1 LNDDDLKALI
11 DDPAMRRTV
20 SAVEVVE
27 AVLARIA
34 RDGDRLAAFIT
45 VTPEAAL
52 AQARAVDQRR
62 TREGRAGALDGLP
75 IAIKDNID
83 VAGVRCTAGSAWFA
97 ERVATSD
104 AEVTRLL
111 RQAGAVI
118 VAKTNMHELAYGA
131 TTVNPHFG
139 ACRNPW
145 DVTRVPGGSSGG
157 SGAALGA
164 DLCFAALGTD
174 TGGSVRIPAALNGVT
189 ALRPT
194 YGSVSNRGVLPIS
207 PSLDTV
213 GTMARSA
220 VDVAVLARVIAG
232 YDLRDPYAVAPPA
245 GAARLRPAQATGNSG
260 RPLDGLRVGVARGFF
275 FANVADSVATNAL
288 AAADVLSDLGTSTT
302 EIDTSGAE
310 RARDDAAELIRAEAL
325 ALHEDRLR
333 ERGDEIGA
341 DVRERFELG
350 RDSTGVQV
358 ARALDRMRRWQ
369 ARMREAF
376 VEVDVILTPTTPDVA
391 PRIDDGHMIALT
403 AELTRLTYPWSLGW
417 LPAISFP
424 SGLDGQGLPTGVQ
437 LAAAPWRDG
446 LLLDVAREFQRVTSF
461 HLQRPPAVYPAGA
474 R

>member
-1 LNDDDLKALI
+1 LNDADLQALV
-11 DDPAMRRTV
+11 DDPALRRDV
-20 SAVEVVE
+20 SAVELVE
-27 AVLARIA
+27 SVLARID

-45 VTPEAAL
+45 VMPETAL
-52 AQARAVDQRR
+52 AQAREVDERR
-62 TREGRAGALDGLP
+62 AQDGRAGALDGLP

-97 ERVATSD
+97 DRVPTRD
-104 AEVTRLL
+104 AEVTRRL
-111 RQAGAVI
+111 REAGAVI

-145 DVTRVPGGSSGG
+145 DLTRVPGGSSGG

-213 GTMARSA
+213 GAMARSA
-220 VDVAVLARVIAG
+220 IDVAALARVIAG
-232 YDLRDPYAVAPPA
+232 FDLRDPYSVAPPA
-245 GAARLRPAQATGNSG
+245 PATRSQPPPNTSE
-260 RPLDGLRVGVARGFF
+260 RPLDGLRIGVARGFF
-275 FANVADSVATNAL
+275 FERVADAVATNAR
-288 AAADVLSDLGTSTT
+288 AAADILSELGASST
-302 EIDTSGAE
+302 EIDTSSAE
-310 RARDDAAELIRAEAL
+310 RARDDAADLIRAEAL
-325 ALHEDRLR
+325 ALHEDRLE

-358 ARALDRMRRWQ
+358 ARALDRMRHWQ

-376 VEVDVILTPTTPDVA
+376 IDVDVILTPTTPDVA
-391 PRIDDGHMIALT
+391 PRSDDGHMIALT
-403 AELTRLTYPWSLGW
+403 AELTRLTYPWSLAW

-424 SGLDGQGLPTGVQ
+424 SGLDGQGLPTSVQ

-446 LLLDVAREFQRVTSF
+446 LLLDVAREFQRVTSL
-461 HLQRPPAVYPAGA
+461 HLRRPPGVGA
-474 R
+474 AEPR

>member
-1 LNDDDLKALI
+1 LNDADLQALV
-11 DDPAMRRTV
+11 DDPAIRRDV
-20 SAVEVVE
+20 SAVELVE
-27 AVLARIA
+27 SVLARID
-34 RDGDRLAAFIT
+34 RHGDRLAAFIT
-45 VTPEAAL
+45 VMPEAAL
-52 AQARAVDQRR
+52 AQAREVDQRR
-62 TREGRAGALDGLP
+62 AREGRAGALDGLP
-75 IAIKDNID
+75 IALKDNID

-97 ERVATSD
+97 DRVAARD

-111 RQAGAVI
+111 RDAGAVI

-145 DVTRVPGGSSGG
+145 DLTRVPGGSSGG

-213 GTMARSA
+213 GAMARSA
-220 VDVAVLARVIAG
+220 VDVASVAGVLAG
-232 YDLRDPYAVAPPA
+232 FDLRDPYAVAPPA
-245 GAARLRPAQATGNSG
+245 VAARLHPVGSADNAD
-260 RPLDGLRVGVARGFF
+260 RPLEGLRVGVARGFF
-275 FANVADSVATNAL
+275 FAGVADSVAANAR
-288 AAADVLSDLGTSTT
+288 AAGDILSELGASTS
-302 EIDTSGAE
+302 EIDTSAAE

-325 ALHEDRLR
+325 ALHEERLS

-358 ARALDRMRRWQ
+358 ARALDRMRHWQ
-369 ARMREAF
+369 AHMREAF
-376 VEVDVILTPTTPDVA
+376 EDVDVILTPTTPDVA
-391 PRIDDGHMIALT
+391 PRGEDGHMIALT
-403 AELTRLTYPWSLGW
+403 AALTRFTYPWSLAW

-461 HLQRPPAVYPAGA
+461 HFQRPPAVYPAGA